1 MHLNIGKNFIDIIQK
16 KGKHICLTEDIAI
29 INLKSPIKK
38 AAALAI
44 KNLINLKAFRDS
56 NIE

>member
-1 MHLNIGKNFIDIIQK
+1 M
-16 KGKHICLTEDIAI
+16 AI

-44 KNLINLKAFRDS
+44 RNLINLKAFKDS

>member
-1 MHLNIGKNFIDIIQK
+1 MDIIQK
-16 KGKHICLTEDIAI
+16 NGIQTCLTEDIAI

-44 KNLINLKAFRDS
+44 KKLPRLKVLRDS
-56 NIE
+56 SIK